1 MMSNIN
7 VMVDEEITKEATE
20 IFTKLGFD
28 MNTAINIFLRSAIR
42 KKGIPF
48 DLLVDDFANFND
60 ETIEAIEEAERIC
73 KDPHRKR
80 FSSSKE
86 LREAFGI

>member
-42 KKGIPF
+42 KKGFHLIY
-48 DLLVDDFANFND
+48 
-60 ETIEAIEEAERIC
+60 
-73 KDPHRKR
+73 
-80 FSSSKE
+80 
-86 LREAFGI
+86 

>member
-48 DLLVDDFANFND
+48 DLLVEIVILVGLYLVSIISCFFLIFFD
-60 ETIEAIEEAERIC
+60 ISI
-73 KDPHRKR
+73 
-80 FSSSKE
+80 
-86 LREAFGI
+86 

>member
-48 DLLVDDFANFND
+48 DLLVD
-60 ETIEAIEEAERIC
+60 
-73 KDPHRKR
+73 
-80 FSSSKE
+80 
-86 LREAFGI
+86 

>member
-28 MNTAINIFLRSAIR
+28 MNTAINFFKKCYK
-42 KKGIPF
+42 KKGDSI
-48 DLLVDDFANFND
+48 
-60 ETIEAIEEAERIC
+60 
-73 KDPHRKR
+73 
-80 FSSSKE
+80 
-86 LREAFGI
+86 

>member
-1 MMSNIN
+1 MHILSASSIDSIVSSLKLAKSSTSSTNKSN

-48 DLLVDDFANFND
+48 DLLVD
-60 ETIEAIEEAERIC
+60 
-73 KDPHRKR
+73 
-80 FSSSKE
+80 
-86 LREAFGI
+86 